1 MKKKLLIGTIV
12 VFGIAAAMTT
22 MPMLIPGAPIVWIY
36 LVWMVWKKK
45 TNIFHDQVEPKIAER
60 RLKMLKAFL
69 LVAGISFAVFI
80 VGVILHNVLYGL
92 SGTEEHVFFIIAIVA
107 LWVFI
112 IATVGGLVIFLKG
125 RRETSLTNQLKNAFR
140 TQ

>member
-125 RRETSLTNQLKNAFR
+125 RRKTT
-140 TQ
+140 

>member
-12 VFGIAAAMTT
+12 VLGIAAA
-22 MPMLIPGAPIVWIY
+22 PMLIPGAPIVVWIY

-45 TNIFHDQVEPKIAER
+45 TNIFHDQVEPKLAER
-60 RLKMLKAFL
+60 RLKRLKAFL

-92 SGTEEHVFFIIAIVA
+92 SETEEPVSFIIALVA
-107 LWVFI
+107 IWVFI
-112 IATVGGLVIFLKG
+112 IATIGGLVIFLKG